1 LLLTQKT
8 KPYIL
13 FFIGLIISLLLSS
26 CSSLVENKKPSKN
39 VRLGNITGHYKSG
52 VSEGEVKKV
61 ILHLKESVV
70 LKDNE
75 ELSFTLEKKPDEYR
89 VVLDLKETDKF
100 DLSESPAALF
110 MDLLG
115 SSEKKVT
122 LTDEQLLSGL
132 FRGLAIGL
140 TEDVLNEYT
149 EIRVEDREQKR
160 YRIYPPSFE

>member
-1 LLLTQKT
+1 LELKMNRYKLVLMGVITV
-8 KPYIL
+8 L
-13 FFIGLIISLLLSS
+13 FLSS
-26 CSSLVENKKPSKN
+26 CSLLNQSKRASKN
-39 VRLGNITGHYKSG
+39 VSLGNITGNYQSG

-61 ILHLKESVV
+61 ILYFKESVV

-100 DLSESPAALF
+100 DLSESFVALL
-110 MDLLG
+110 MDLFG
-115 SSEKKVT
+115 SSEKKET

>member
-1 LLLTQKT
+1 MELKMNRYKLVLMGVITV
-8 KPYIL
+8 L
-13 FFIGLIISLLLSS
+13 FLSS
-26 CSSLVENKKPSKN
+26 CSLLNQSKRASKN
-39 VRLGNITGHYKSG
+39 VSLGNITGNYQSG

-61 ILHLKESVV
+61 ILYFKESVV

-100 DLSESPAALF
+100 DLSESFVALL
-110 MDLLG
+110 MDLFG
-115 SSEKKVT
+115 SSEKKET